1 MPLKL
6 NVGLIKKVGL
16 PNYSSL
22 GASCQLEIELDSR
35 LLEDHPEGFQ
45 ERARQA
51 FAACEQSVEEEL
63 SRRSKDRSAE
73 VEGEADGNGVLANGQ
88 GHVLPPGAVR
98 PVNERRPAT
107 EAQIRALQSIAVR
120 WQLDLARELQSRL
133 GMERLEELSVREAS
147 RLIDEL
153 NQFGHDHCRH

>member
-6 NVGLIKKVGL
+6 NVGLIKKIGL

-63 SRRSKDRSAE
+63 SRQGTDRAAE
-73 VEGEADGNGVLANGQ
+73 VAGRAEGNGVLANGQ
-88 GHVLPPGAVR
+88 EHVVPPGTVR
-98 PVNERRPAT
+98 RVTEKRPAT
-107 EAQIRALQSIAVR
+107 EAQIRALRSIADR
-120 WQLDLARELQSRL
+120 WQLDLAKELQSRL
-133 GMERLEELSVREAS
+133 GTEQLEELSVREAS
-147 RLIDEL
+147 RLIDDL
-153 NQFGHDHCRH
+153 NQFGHDRCRH